1 MFEVQICYQSLLIKL
16 WTLPL
21 LLHLIV
27 ERLLSLRFTLV
38 SQGLSVPASRLLLS
52 GGNFQLTPHSVRST

>member
-16 WTLPL
+16 WTLPS
-21 LLHLIV
+21 LLHLVV

-38 SQGLSVPASRLLLS
+38 SQGA
-52 GGNFQLTPHSVRST
+52 